1 MAGIK
6 ITGKYASV
14 NPTTLFIPVNKN
26 GVFVDSNAK
35 TNDGQSVFF
44 TQFPGITG
52 GDKGIYLDSS
62 TQVYKLG
69 DFNNVQNGV
78 SIVLD
83 DANTKIKIQGTNTV
97 TTGGVH
103 SITTKFLNL
112 NVQGIDYV
120 IQLLTP

>member
-6 ITGKYASV
+6 ITAKYAFV
-14 NPTTLFIPVNKN
+14 NPTTLFLPVNKN
-26 GVFVDSNAK
+26 GVFIDSNAK

-52 GDKGIYLDSS
+52 GSKGISLDSS
-62 TQVYKLG
+62 SQIYQFG
-69 DFNNVQNGV
+69 DYGNLQNGV

-83 DANTKIKIQGTNTV
+83 DAATKIKIQGAGTV
-97 TTGGVH
+97 TNGGVH

-112 NVQGIDYV
+112 TVQGVDYV
-120 IQLLTP
+120 IQLLNP